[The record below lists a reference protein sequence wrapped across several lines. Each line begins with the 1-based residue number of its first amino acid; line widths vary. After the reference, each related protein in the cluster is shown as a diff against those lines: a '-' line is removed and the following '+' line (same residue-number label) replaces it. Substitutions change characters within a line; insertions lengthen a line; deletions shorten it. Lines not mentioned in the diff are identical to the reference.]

1 MTNKLEVRN
10 LGKSYQSRRA
20 VRDISFFVK
29 SGEIIGILGPNG
41 AGKTTSFYMVTGL
54 VMPDHGTVF
63 LDDHDITYL
72 PMYRRAR
79 LGIGYLPQE
88 PSIFRGLNVEQNLLA
103 VLEISISNK
112 EDRLHRLEELLGE
125 FSITHLRYTSAIAL
139 SGGERRRLEIAR
151 TLATNPKFL
160 LLDEPLAGID
170 PIATKEIKDLILH
183 LKKHGIGIIITDH
196 NVREAL
202 SIIDRAYI
210 IHDGVVF
217 AHGTPK
223 EIINSKDVKKVY
235 LGESFI
241 NG

>member
-54 VMPDHGTVF
+54 VMPDHGAVF

>member
-54 VMPDHGTVF
+54 VMPDYGSIF

-125 FSITHLRYTSAIAL
+125 FSITHLRYTAAIAL

>member
-29 SGEIIGILGPNG
+29 SGEIIGLLGPNG

-54 VMPDHGTVF
+54 VMPDYGTVF

-112 EDRLHRLEELLGE
+112 EERLHRLEELLGE
-125 FSITHLRYTSAIAL
+125 FSITHLRYTSSIAL

-223 EIINSKDVKKVY
+223 EIIHSKEVKKVY
-235 LGESFI
+235 LGESFT
-241 NG
+241 ND